1 MSNKVLLKKSSVLG
15 KVPLATD
22 LDYGELALNY
32 ADGLLYFKNSG
43 NTVLSFSAGGVSL
56 TATQTLTNKTLTSP
70 TLNTPN
76 INGGNI
82 SVGNGT
88 LIVPFSAAPSQTETA
103 SLVYDSGV
111 GTLTIGTGVGRKTFV
126 ELTASQTI
134 TNKTLTAP
142 TLTNAVLTGT
152 LTANSSTG
160 TNGQYLQSTAT
171 GVRWNT
177 VATYTL
183 PAATTTVLGGVIIG
197 SGLTVTAGTISV
209 DSASFVTLSD
219 TQTLAN
225 KTLDAP
231 AVTGVLNSTD
241 ATESSSST
249 TGAIKTS
256 GGIAAAK
263 NITTGGSFN
272 LSTNVSIQYNAITQ
286 SVDFVFA

>member
-15 KVPLATD
+15 KIPLATD

-32 ADGLLYFKNSG
+32 ADGLLYFKNSS
-43 NTVLSFSAGGVSL
+43 NVVQSFSSSGVSL
-56 TATQTLTNKTLTSP
+56 TGTQTLTNKTLTSP
-70 TLNTPN
+70 TLNTPS

-88 LIVPFSAAPSQTETA
+88 LIIPFSAAPAQTETG

-111 GTLTIGTGVGRKTFV
+111 GTLTIGTGSGRKTFV

-142 TLTNAVLTGT
+142 TITNAVFTGT
-152 LTANSSTG
+152 ITANSSTG

-177 VATYTL
+177 VPTYTL
-183 PAATTTVLGGVIIG
+183 PTATTSVLGGVIVG
-197 SGLTVTAGTISV
+197 DGLLVTAGTISV
-209 DSASFVTLSD
+209 DSSSFVTLND
-219 TQTLAN
+219 AQTLTN
-225 KTLDAP
+225 KTIAAP
-231 AVTGVLNSTD
+231 TVTGVLNSTD
-241 ATESSSST
+241 TTESTSST
-249 TGAIKTS
+249 TGAIKTA
-256 GGIAAAK
+256 GGIAAVK

-272 LSTNVSIQYNAITQ
+272 LSTFVSIQYNPITE